1 MPNGFVRSR
10 QCGAPGSN
18 HPTHLVAATSK
29 HRGLSSLARCRRHA
43 NSVHAGRD
51 YHSNTDERQCSA
63 GETACTGRARQCKKI
78 EEICKTLVA
87 CGLVALDDQAQAL
100 GLCRSTTWTLLRGV
114 HKSSGLS
121 ASTVNKILSAPRL
134 PARVRLKV
142 LEYVAE
148 KVAGK
153 YGDRSHRLKA
163 YVRRLDPRHSHLA
176 SGIATPA

>member
-1 MPNGFVRSR
+1 M
-10 QCGAPGSN
+10 
-18 HPTHLVAATSK
+18 ATTT
-29 HRGLSSLARCRRHA
+29 AIQM
-43 NSVHAGRD
+43 SV
-51 YHSNTDERQCSA
+51 SVP

-100 GLCRSTTWTLLRGV
+100 GLCRSTTWTLLRGI

-134 PARVRLKV
+134 PASVRLKV

-148 KVAGK
+148 KVTGE
-153 YGDRSHRLKA
+153 YGDRSHRLRA
-163 YVRRLDPRHSHLA
+163 YVRRLDPRHLQAGSLEVSTTPRLVHVA
-176 SGIATPA
+176 AT